1 MHRPGAARGRRAAL
15 ALVIVAASGCVYPA
29 TEPTGVELSWRFVEQ
44 QAPTDQPENGPEADP
59 PRMRTCS
66 GAQAEQL
73 AFEITDD
80 DDPRRHGTMRFD
92 CATGYQTAVELQTS
106 ASDAFVRLDPGKYTF
121 DVLVVDD
128 ASNAQIF
135 EHVME
140 RAVDVNERG
149 VTVELWELQRAPVT
163 WTVELHGADACE
175 QLSLSLVYAA
185 PELDLTDHV
194 PDEDDPPPLLYRAA
208 LASDRE
214 LPVGGQATE
223 CTAALEGVHRF
234 EGVDR
239 GEYLLEL
246 DVDGR
251 TCEVRID
258 LRGRDGATS
267 VIDLASLPCDG

>member
-1 MHRPGAARGRRAAL
+1 MHRQ
-15 ALVIVAASGCVYPA
+15 ALVRVTAGVVMTAAGCVYPA
-29 TEPTGVELSWRFVEQ
+29 TDPTGVELSWRFVERE
-44 QAPTDQPENGPEADP
+44 APTDDP
-59 PRMRTCS
+59 DDAPRLRTCS

-80 DDPRRHGTMRFD
+80 DEPRRHGTLRFD
-92 CATGYQTAVELQTS
+92 CATGYQTAVELQTA
-106 ASDAFVRLDPGKYTF
+106 ASDAFVRLRPGAYTLG
-121 DVLVVDD
+121 VLVVDD

-135 EHVME
+135 ERVME
-140 RAVDVNERG
+140 REVEVDDRG

-163 WTVELHGADACE
+163 WTLELQGADACE
-175 QLSLSLVYAA
+175 QLSLSLVYAV
-185 PELDLTDHV
+185 PELDLADYA
-194 PDEDDPPPLLYRAA
+194 PDEDEPPLLYRAA

-223 CTAALEGVHRF
+223 CSAALDGVHRF

-251 TCEVRID
+251 ACEARVD
-258 LRGRDGATS
+258 LRGQDGATS